1 MRNLCITLL
10 AIGIFIL
17 SIGHCLQEVKIA
29 NLERKL
35 MRIEQ
40 GYDAVLTENQKM
52 ERMNDQILRLMSEGG
67 WNGVDS
73 MGTDN

>member
-1 MRNLCITLL
+1 MRDFC
-10 AIGIFIL
+10 IFIL
-17 SIGHCLQEVKIA
+17 ALCIMVLTVGHYMQHIRIV
-29 NLERKL
+29 NLEREL

-40 GYDAVLTENQKM
+40 GYEAVLTENQKM

-67 WNGVDS
+67 WNGMDS